1 MALSMRCNAI
11 IRPPLSQ
18 TAALILMLSS
28 CAFASAPRMMR
39 LASSSVRLI
48 DLSSPEGIVFTYS
61 EALKIR
67 KEGVRRGCRSGSWDR
82 MIVTGGSPLEE
93 EPDETRNGRHVV
105 GAAGA
110 ARRSDEAALYRQ
122 RLFAGHADLRL
133 AQGSPRPYRHMWP
146 NGYRARQADA

>member
-11 IRPPLSQ
+11 SRPPLSQ

-61 EALKIR
+61 EALQIR
-67 KEGVRRGCRSGSWDR
+67 KAAVPRGFRIGSWDR

-105 GAAGA
+105 GAPGA
-110 ARRSDEAALYRQ
+110 PRRRAEAALYQQ
-122 RLFAGHADLRL
+122 RLFPRHAAVPL
-133 AQGSPRPYRHMWP
+133 
-146 NGYRARQADA
+146 